1 MITDDL
7 WVVKCN
13 GNWII
18 NYFRLLYRLLVY
30 KYSQS
35 LEILV
40 PGPNHHQYLLFKINF
55 HLLWSIFTKE
65 NPITWHEIHSSANY
79 LIKSQ
84 PKVHQ
89 FGQILHTNIQKHT
102 IIEGKFCDRWIRKLE
117 NWQTIQIYYHLN
129 STDTHTHMR
138 YL

>member
-1 MITDDL
+1 MIYEL
-7 WVVKCN
+7 LNVMVIELL
-13 GNWII
+13 II
-18 NYFRLLYRLLVY
+18 FDFCINCWYIQIQSISRDYSDPW
-30 KYSQS
+30 SQS
-35 LEILV
+35 S
-40 PGPNHHQYLLFKINF
+40 
-55 HLLWSIFTKE
+55 SIFTFQNTFSSSLINIYQRKS
-65 NPITWHEIHSSANY
+65 NQLTWEHSSANY